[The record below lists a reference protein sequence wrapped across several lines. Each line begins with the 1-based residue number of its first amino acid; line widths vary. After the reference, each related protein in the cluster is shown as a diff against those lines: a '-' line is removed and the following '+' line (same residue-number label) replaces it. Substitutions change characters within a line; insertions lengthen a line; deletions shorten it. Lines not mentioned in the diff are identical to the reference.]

1 MSFVHVYEWCTGCD
15 LVSFV
20 LLHEW
25 CTVYDLVSLFL
36 REVNSFLD
44 DLPIRCFGKIHN
56 DWLALQEVNPD
67 AKAELLACVKRTVLG
82 VIYPIF
88 RQNT

>member
-1 MSFVHVYEWCTGCD
+1 MSFLLLYEY
-15 LVSFV
+15 
-20 LLHEW
+20 

-56 DWLALQEVNPD
+56 DWLALQEVDPD
-67 AKAELLACVKRTVLG
+67 AKAELLACVLEQHLRGGKRLHPTASEQE
-82 VIYPIF
+82 P
-88 RQNT
+88 